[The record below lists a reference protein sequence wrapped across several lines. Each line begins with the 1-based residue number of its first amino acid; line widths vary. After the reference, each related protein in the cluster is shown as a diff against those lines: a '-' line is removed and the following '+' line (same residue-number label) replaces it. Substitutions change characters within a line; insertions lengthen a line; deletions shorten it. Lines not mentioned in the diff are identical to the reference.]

1 MKILFV
7 SMHTSPVAIPGS
19 GDAGGMNVVEW
30 NIATALA
37 RQHHD
42 VTLVTRK
49 TSPDDPDTS
58 DVTPSSELASESS
71 AESATGTGT
80 ITLITLPAGPLA
92 PLAKSAID
100 AHIDEFREGL
110 RTLEA
115 PDIVHSHHWM
125 SGVAALDVARAWR
138 VPHVQSFHSVAALPG
153 SPLSSGEPPE
163 SPARVPGE
171 RVAAQTSDAVVAI
184 SAAEAGTVVQ
194 RCGAS
199 AERVH
204 IIAPGVDRDQFFPGL
219 AADAESDGGNGYAI
233 FAARLQPLK
242 GPDLAM
248 RALAHVEKWIRP
260 RLVIAGDYSADFADY
275 GRDLAALVDRLG
287 LADEVEFVGGQD
299 RDQLAALI
307 RGARL
312 MLVPSHSE
320 TFGLIA
326 LEAAASG
333 VPVIAAAA
341 GGLREAVVH
350 GETGQLMDSRDPA
363 DWGKAIT
370 HVLTTPGLHER
381 MSAVAPIHAR
391 RFDWNHTAAALVE
404 LYRDLQRRSQAAPT
418 PDGVPVTS
426 TFFHGVSRVA
436 FVHAHPDDE
445 TIATGA
451 LIAHLREQGVD
462 VRVLTATRGEQG
474 EIVPGTFDVSDA
486 DALHHAEALDTE
498 RERELGRAL
507 ATLGVERAE
516 FLGQGAARAA
526 GLEERRYSDS
536 GMRWVTPSVAGPA
549 LDSPAHAFSLSALD
563 EVSAD
568 IAAWLESV
576 DPQLVVTYDELGG
589 YGHPDHVTAREAVE
603 LACKRLGLPLAEV
616 FQSGHSER
624 FGEGSIGE
632 GVEWLDLSDKLD
644 VVRRAL
650 GQHRTQ
656 LTVDGD
662 DIVHVGGQREAITV
676 RVGLRLV

>member
-1 MKILFV
+1 MFV
-7 SMHTSPVAIPGS
+7 SMHTSPVATPGS

-37 RQHHD
+37 RQGHD

-49 TSPDDPDTS
+49 SSPDDADSTEVGPEGA
-58 DVTPSSELASESS
+58 P
-71 AESATGTGT
+71 GR
-80 ITLITLPAGPLA
+80 ITLVTLPAGPLA
-92 PLAKSAID
+92 PLAKSEID
-100 AHIDEFREGL
+100 AHIDEFRAGL
-110 RTLEA
+110 AGLEA
-115 PDIVHSHHWM
+115 PGIVHSHHWM
-125 SGVAALDVARAWR
+125 SGVAALDVARGWR

-171 RVAAQTSDAVVAI
+171 RVTAQTSDAVVAI

-194 RCGAS
+194 RCGANPD
-199 AERVH
+199 RVH
-204 IIAPGVDRDQFFPGL
+204 IVAPGVDRTQFFPRP
-219 AADAESDGGNGYAI
+219 GGVVGPDRDDPGYAV

-248 RALAHVEKWIRP
+248 RALAHVEKWLRP

-275 GRDLAALVDRLG
+275 GRDLAALVGRLG
-287 LADEVEFVGGQD
+287 LSEEVEFVGGQD
-299 RDQLAALI
+299 RESLAELI

-363 DWGKAIT
+363 EWGKAIT

-381 MSAVAPIHAR
+381 MSVVAPIHAR
-391 RFDWNHTAAALVE
+391 RFDWNHTATALVE
-404 LYRDLQRRSQAAPT
+404 LYESLTSRAHAHP
-418 PDGVPVTS
+418 TS
-426 TFFHGVSRVA
+426 TQESSVTHPLLDDVRRVA
-436 FVHAHPDDE
+436 IVHAHPDDE

-451 LIAHLREQGVD
+451 LIAHLRERGVE
-462 VRVLTATRGEQG
+462 VRVLTATRGERG

-486 DALHHAEALDTE
+486 DALHHADALDAE
-498 RERELGRAL
+498 RERELARAL

-516 FLGQGAARAA
+516 FLGQGSARVA
-526 GLEERRYSDS
+526 GLQERGYSDS

-549 LDSPAHAFSLSALD
+549 LDSPDHAFSLSPVD
-563 EVSAD
+563 EVAGD

-576 DPQLVVTYDELGG
+576 RPDLVITYDELGG
-589 YGHPDHVTAREAVE
+589 YGHPDHVRAREAVE
-603 LACKRLGLPLAEV
+603 IATRRLRLPLAEV
-616 FQSGHSER
+616 FQAGHSER
-624 FGEGSIGE
+624 FGEGSVGE
-632 GVEWLDLSDKLD
+632 GVEWLDLTDKLG
-644 VVRRAL
+644 VVKRAL

-662 DIVHVGGQREAITV
+662 DIVHVGGQREPITV
-676 RVGLRLV
+676 RVGLREV

>member
-37 RQHHD
+37 RQGHD

-49 TSPDDPDTS
+49 TNPDDPDTAR
-58 DVTPSSELASESS
+58 V
-71 AESATGTGT
+71 AEH
-80 ITLITLPAGPLA
+80 ITLVTLPAGPLS

-110 RTLEA
+110 RTLPDLTGET

-125 SGVAALDVARAWR
+125 SGVAALDVARAWK

-171 RVAAQTSDAVVAI
+171 RVTAQTSDAVVAI

-199 AERVH
+199 ADRVH
-204 IIAPGVDRDQFFPGL
+204 IIAPGVDREQFHPGTTPV
-219 AADAESDGGNGYAI
+219 DHDPGYAV

-248 RALAHVEKWIRP
+248 RALAHVEKWLRP

-275 GRDLAALVDRLG
+275 GRDLAALDDRLG

-299 RDQLAALI
+299 REQLAELI

-391 RFDWNHTAAALVE
+391 RFDWNHTARALVE
-404 LYRDLQRRSQAAPT
+404 LYGELQQRTHPAP
-418 PDGVPVTS
+418 PPSVPQEASMSS
-426 TFFHGVSRVA
+426 TLLHGIGRVA

-451 LIAHLREQGVD
+451 LIAHLRERVAE

-474 EIVPGTFDVSDA
+474 EIVPGAFDVSDA
-486 DALHHAEALDTE
+486 DALHHAAALDAE

-507 ATLGVERAE
+507 AALGVDRAE

-526 GLEERRYSDS
+526 GSDDRRYSDS

-549 LDSPAHAFSLSALD
+549 LDSPAHAFSLSPLD
-563 EVSAD
+563 EVTTD
-568 IAAWLESV
+568 IAAWLEHV
-576 DPQLVVTYDELGG
+576 APDLVVTYDALGG
-589 YGHPDHVTAREAVE
+589 YGHPDHVTAREATE
-603 LACKRLGLPLAEV
+603 RACQRLGLPLAEV
-616 FQSGHSER
+616 FQSGHSDR

-632 GVEWLDLSDKLD
+632 GVEWLDLADQLE
-644 VVRRAL
+644 VVKRAL

-662 DIVHVGGQREAITV
+662 DIVHVGGQREPITV
-676 RVGLRLV
+676 RVGLRMVP